1 MKISSYKKHDP
12 PLSGPGADFS
22 TGHSPGAKQVVRQPK
37 GEHEPESELP
47 CSCPRRDF
55 VDPLEVLPM
64 PATESIME
72 ALEEF
77 IKEHYKSSAF
87 NKYKRQQWPI
97 TSGAP
102 LKIHTPA
109 DAVCTYCRKA
119 KKVPLYFRNGVRAG
133 LEADV
138 KKGVLKRVPMGE
150 PDTWCSCMVIQPKK
164 LGRARRTVDMSGQY
178 PFRTRPTSG
187 TRLAFSWR
195 TSPIQRVDG
204 GRQIS
209 TRYRRFVRLV
219 HPALRKE
226 V

>member
-1 MKISSYKKHDP
+1 M
-12 PLSGPGADFS
+12 
-22 TGHSPGAKQVVRQPK
+22 
-37 GEHEPESELP
+37 
-47 CSCPRRDF
+47 
-55 VDPLEVLPM
+55 DPLEV

-87 NKYKRQQWPI
+87 KTYKRQQWPV

-102 LKIHTPA
+102 MKIHTPA
-109 DAVCTYCRKA
+109 DAVRTYCRNA
-119 KKVPLYFRNGVRAG
+119 KKVPLHFRNGVRAG

-138 KKGVLKRVPMGE
+138 KKGVLERVPLGE
-150 PDTWCSCMVIQPKK
+150 PDTWCSRMVIQPKK
-164 LGRARRTVDMSGQY
+164 LGRAWRTVDMSGQY
-178 PFRTRPTSG
+178 PFKTRLGTIPTSG

-195 TSPIQRVDG
+195 TSPIHRVDG
-204 GRQIS
+204 GRQIT
-209 TRYRRFVRLV
+209 TRYRRFVRPV

>member
-1 MKISSYKKHDP
+1 MSLHFRD
-12 PLSGPGADFS
+12 
-22 TGHSPGAKQVVRQPK
+22 
-37 GEHEPESELP
+37 EL
-47 CSCPRRDF
+47 
-55 VDPLEVLPM
+55 
-64 PATESIME
+64 
-72 ALEEF
+72 
-77 IKEHYKSSAF
+77 
-87 NKYKRQQWPI
+87 
-97 TSGAP
+97 
-102 LKIHTPA
+102 
-109 DAVCTYCRKA
+109 
-119 KKVPLYFRNGVRAG
+119 RAG
-133 LEADV
+133 LEAYV
-138 KKGVLKRVPMGE
+138 KKGVLERVPMGE

-209 TRYRRFVRLV
+209 TRYRRFVRPV